1 MARVGEFGG
10 RTLDIASVIITDGSH
25 PIYLGGVIT
34 QIFLEETAMTSTTR
48 VDIPADYPQRIRDA
62 RAILGLTQTQL
73 AERIGVSYASV
84 NRWENGQT
92 QPNNLSWR
100 RILAIESAAAG
111 EPEELAS
118 PSGDATP
125 EYQLDFSADPD
136 VVWCIAEA
144 HRLASGHQVNPAFA
158 RETSLIDPLPHQLL
172 AVYQRMLPQTPLRF
186 LLADDAGAG
195 KTIMTGLYV
204 REMLARRLI
213 RRVLI
218 VSPAGLVGNW
228 EREMRTLFRM
238 RFRIISG
245 AGAQSHNPF
254 VGPESDLSI
263 VSVDTLARD
272 FMFSRLR
279 DAATEPYDLVVFD
292 EAHKLSADREP
303 DFTVHKTNR
312 YKLAEAIAGAGAD
325 DERWTLPWSAQH
337 LLLLTATPHMGKDQ
351 PYYYLWRL
359 LLPEVLSTYEAFT
372 RFPQESKER
381 HFIRRT
387 KEEMVDFDGSSL
399 YPERQCDTLSYELS
413 QGLGSEQELY
423 DATTDYI
430 RHHYN
435 RAQHLNRSA
444 ARLVMSVFQRRLAS
458 STYALMRSFE
468 NRASRID
475 RLIEQVR
482 ASQLSEEEFD
492 LQQRQRN
499 SLGADL
505 FETQT
510 ADEQD
515 FSYDE
520 REQLEV
526 FEDQVLGAMVGSD
539 LSELE
544 EELSTVR
551 LLSSKAQSLY
561 AQGNESKF
569 EQLNEVLNRREY
581 QGQKIIIFTEH
592 RDTGLFLNRRLGG
605 LGYTGQV
612 AMIHGGMDHQERERQ
627 VEFFRTP
634 ASEGGANFLVATDA
648 AGEGINLQ
656 FCWLMV
662 NYDIP
667 WNPARLEQRMG
678 RIHRYGQM
686 HDPVLVINLV
696 SGSTREG
703 RVLQTLLE
711 KLEAIRRELNSD
723 KVFDVVGR
731 LFEDKSIKDY
741 LERALYEGD
750 ADEVAASLG
759 GNLTEEQ
766 VRAIQERERSLFGTG
781 GDGRQHLGELKRDL
795 DQETYRRLLPGYV
808 RRFVE
813 KAAPVLNL
821 GIEGDLE
828 GTFRLV
834 PKEARALDPLLPA
847 LELYSPSARE
857 RLTVYRENHD
867 SDNVWIHP
875 GEALFDRISASV
887 LGRFGS
893 DGLKGAVFV
902 DPYATESYLFHIA
915 QVSVAQSEDG
925 QPAEP
930 GVRNTPKTRLRDS
943 RLVGFSQTRDGS
955 VEECP
960 VEHLLLLRGVKHFA
974 PGAEPLAALAG
985 NLVAG
990 AERFATEVVTA
1001 NLVQSCQQ
1009 QIRSTMVER
1018 LDFLRRGFDYQMA
1031 DLTAARRSCNKRIET
1046 GDADA
1051 TELARISETQRRL
1064 IETRDRSLDRVETE
1078 PDGIEPGAVEFLVHA
1093 LIVPP
1098 LSPEDADQ
1106 HDAIVEAIAGAMA
1119 TAYEEGHKATV
1130 RDVSRP
1136 ALARRAGLTDWP
1148 GFDLLSCRPQSGD
1161 NTRRELAIEVKGR
1174 RGYGGVELSDNEW
1187 ARACNMRDGYW
1198 LYVVFN
1204 CATPSPRLVR
1214 ICDPFWK
1221 LLVKASD
1228 ATSYAF
1234 SVSDLMDAM
1243 DG

>member
-1 MARVGEFGG
+1 MVS
-10 RTLDIASVIITDGSH
+10 DNY
-25 PIYLGGVIT
+25 PIYLDDVIN
-34 QIFLEETAMTSTTR
+34 QIFIEETEMTSATR
-48 VDIPADYPQRIRDA
+48 VTIPADYPQRIRDA

-92 QPNNLSWR
+92 RPNNLSWR
-100 RILAIESAAAG
+100 RILAIEGAAAG
-111 EPEELAS
+111 DPEPEEMDYS
-118 PSGDATP
+118 SRDATP
-125 EYQLDFSADPD
+125 EYQMDFSADPD

-245 AGAQSHNPF
+245 GGAQLNNPF
-254 VGPESDLSI
+254 VGPESDLTI

-272 FMFSRLR
+272 VMFSRLR

-303 DFTVHKTNR
+303 DFTVRKTNR

-337 LLLLTATPHMGKDQ
+337 LLLLTATPHMGKDP

-372 RFPQESKER
+372 RFPQESRDR
-381 HFIRRT
+381 HFIRHT
-387 KEEMVDFDGSSL
+387 KEEMVDFDGSGL
-399 YPERQCDTLSYELS
+399 YPERQCDTLSYKLS
-413 QGLGSEQELY
+413 QGPGSEQELY
-423 DATTDYI
+423 DVTTDYI

-468 NRASRID
+468 NRAARIE
-475 RLIEQVR
+475 RLIEQAR
-482 ASQLSEEEFD
+482 AGQLSEEQFD
-492 LQQRQRN
+492 LQQIQGN
-499 SLGADL
+499 GLGADP

-526 FEDQVLGAMVGSD
+526 FEDRVLGAMIGSD

-544 EELSTVR
+544 EELSRVR
-551 LLSSKAQSLY
+551 WLSSKAQSLY

-569 EQLNEVLNRREY
+569 EQLKDVLDRREY

-686 HDPVLVINLV
+686 HDPVMVINLV

-731 LFEDKSIKDY
+731 LFEDKSIKEY
-741 LERALYEGD
+741 LESALYEGD
-750 ADEVAASLG
+750 ADEVVARLD

-766 VRAIQERERSLFGTG
+766 VRAIQEKERSLFGTG
-781 GDGRQHLGELKRDL
+781 GDVSQHLGELKRDL

-813 KAAPVLNL
+813 KATPVLDL
-821 GIEGDLE
+821 SIEGDLE
-828 GTFRLV
+828 GIFRLV
-834 PKEARALDPLLPA
+834 PREARALDPLLPA

-857 RLTVYRENHD
+857 RLTVYRENHG

-887 LGRFGS
+887 LGRFGR

-902 DPYATESYLFHIA
+902 DPYATEPYLFHIA
-915 QVSVAQSEDG
+915 QVSVAQSEG
-925 QPAEP
+925 IWSVET
-930 GVRNTPKTRLRDS
+930 GVRNNPKTRLRDS

-974 PGAEPLAALAG
+974 PGAEPLAAVASD
-985 NLVAG
+985 LVAG

-1009 QIRSTMVER
+1009 QIRSTMPER

-1031 DLTAARRSCNKRIET
+1031 DLTTARRSCNERIRD

-1051 TELARISETQRRL
+1051 IDELARISETQRRL
-1064 IETRDRSLDRVETE
+1064 IETRDRSLNRIETE
-1078 PDGIEPGAVEFLVHA
+1078 PDDIEPGAVEFLVHA

-1106 HDAIVEAIAGAMA
+1106 HDANVEAIAVAMA
-1119 TAYEEGHKATV
+1119 TAYEEGCKAIV
-1130 RDVSRP
+1130 KDVSRP
-1136 ALARRAGLTDWP
+1136 ALARRAGLTDYWP
-1148 GFDLLSCRPQSGD
+1148 GFDLLSYRPQSADG
-1161 NTRRELAIEVKGR
+1161 TQQELAIEVKGR

-1214 ICDPFWK
+1214 ICDPFGK

-1243 DG
+1243 DE

>member
-1 MARVGEFGG
+1 MRGA
-10 RTLDIASVIITDGSH
+10 
-25 PIYLGGVIT
+25 
-34 QIFLEETAMTSTTR
+34 
-48 VDIPADYPQRIRDA
+48 
-62 RAILGLTQTQL
+62 
-73 AERIGVSYASV
+73 
-84 NRWENGQT
+84 
-92 QPNNLSWR
+92 
-100 RILAIESAAAG
+100 
-111 EPEELAS
+111 
-118 PSGDATP
+118 
-125 EYQLDFSADPD
+125 QLD
-136 VVWCIAEA
+136 
-144 HRLASGHQVNPAFA
+144 
-158 RETSLIDPLPHQLL
+158 
-172 AVYQRMLPQTPLRF
+172 
-186 LLADDAGAG
+186 
-195 KTIMTGLYV
+195 
-204 REMLARRLI
+204 
-213 RRVLI
+213 
-218 VSPAGLVGNW
+218 
-228 EREMRTLFRM
+228 
-238 RFRIISG
+238 
-245 AGAQSHNPF
+245 NPF
-254 VGPESDLSI
+254 VGPESDLTI

-272 FMFSRLR
+272 VMFSRLR
-279 DAATEPYDLVVFD
+279 DSATEPYDLVVFD

-303 DFTVHKTNR
+303 DFTVRKTNR
-312 YKLAEAIAGAGAD
+312 YKLAEAIAGVGAD

-359 LLPEVLSTYEAFT
+359 LLPDVLSTYEAFI

-387 KEEMVDFDGSSL
+387 KEEMVDFDGSGL

-413 QGLGSEQELY
+413 QGPGSEQELY

-435 RAQHLNRSA
+435 LAQHLNRSA

-468 NRASRID
+468 NRAARIE

-482 ASQLSEEEFD
+482 AGQLSEEQFD
-492 LQQRQRN
+492 LQQRRGN
-499 SLGADL
+499 SLGADP

-544 EELSTVR
+544 EELSRVR
-551 LLSSKAQSLY
+551 WLSSKAQSLY
-561 AQGNESKF
+561 AQSDESKF
-569 EQLNEVLNRREY
+569 EKLNEVLDRREY

-592 RDTGLFLNRRLGG
+592 RDTALFLNRRLGG

-627 VEFFRTP
+627 VEFFRIP

-731 LFEDKSIKDY
+731 LFEGISIKAY
-741 LERALYEGD
+741 LESALYEGD
-750 ADEVAASLG
+750 ADEAAARLDG
-759 GNLTEEQ
+759 TLTEEQ
-766 VRAIQERERSLFGTG
+766 VRAIQEKERSLFGTG
-781 GDGRQHLGELKRDL
+781 GDVRQHLDELKKDL
-795 DQETYRRLLPGYV
+795 DQDIYRRLLPGYV

-821 GIEGDLE
+821 KIEGDLE
-828 GTFRLV
+828 GIFRLV
-834 PKEARALDPLLPA
+834 PVEARALDPLLPA

-867 SDNVWIHP
+867 SGSVWIHP
-875 GEALFDRISASV
+875 GEVLFDRISASV
-887 LGRFGS
+887 LGRCGS

-902 DPYATESYLFHIA
+902 DPYATEAYLFHIA
-915 QVSVAQSEDG
+915 RVSVEQSEERRSTELWAG
-925 QPAEP
+925 
-930 GVRNTPKTRLRDS
+930 NNPKTRLRDS
-943 RLVGFSQTRDGS
+943 RLVGLSQTRDGS

-960 VEHLLLLRGVKHFA
+960 VEHLLLLKGVEHFA

-1001 NLVQSCQQ
+1001 SLVQSCRQQ
-1009 QIRSTMVER
+1009 VLSTMPER

-1031 DLTAARRSCNKRIET
+1031 DLVTARQRIRAD
-1046 GDADA
+1046 DADA
-1051 TELARISETQRRL
+1051 AEDLSRISETQRRL
-1064 IETRDRSLDRVETE
+1064 IETRNRSLKRIETE
-1078 PDGIEPGAVEFLVHA
+1078 PDDIQHGKVEFLVHA
-1093 LIVPP
+1093 LVVPP
-1098 LSPEDADQ
+1098 RSPEDADQ
-1106 HDAIVEAIAGAMA
+1106 HDANVETIAIAMA
-1119 TAYEEGHKATV
+1119 TAYEEGYKATV
-1130 RDVSRP
+1130 QDVSRP
-1136 ALARRAGLTDWP
+1136 VLARRAGLTDYWP
-1148 GFDLLSCRPQSGD
+1148 GFDLLSCRPQSVDG
-1161 NTRRELAIEVKGR
+1161 TRQELAIEVKGR
-1174 RGYGGVELSDNEW
+1174 RGYGSVELSDNEW
-1187 ARACNMRDGYW
+1187 AKACNMRDRYW

-1204 CATPSPRLVR
+1204 CATPNPRLVR
-1214 ICDPFWK
+1214 VRDPFGK

-1228 ATSYAF
+1228 TTSYSV

-1243 DG
+1243 DE

>member
-1 MARVGEFGG
+1 MY
-10 RTLDIASVIITDGSH
+10 LD
-25 PIYLGGVIT
+25 GVIN
-34 QIFLEETAMTSTTR
+34 QIFLEETAMTSATR

-73 AERIGVSYASV
+73 AERIGVSFASV
-84 NRWENGQT
+84 NRWENGHT

-100 RILAIESAAAG
+100 RILAIEHAAAG
-111 EPEELAS
+111 DPEPEELDN
-118 PSGDATP
+118 PSGDATR

-218 VSPAGLVGNW
+218 VPPAGLVGNW

-245 AGAQSHNPF
+245 ASARLNNPF
-254 VGPESDLSI
+254 VGPESDLTI

-272 FMFSRLR
+272 VMFSRLR

-292 EAHKLSADREP
+292 EAHKISVDHEP
-303 DFTVHKTNR
+303 DFTVHKTSR
-312 YKLAEAIAGAGAD
+312 YKLAEAIAGAGAG
-325 DERWTLPWSAQH
+325 DEQWTLPWSAQH

-359 LLPEVLSTYEAFT
+359 LLPDVLSTYEAFT

-387 KEEMVDFDGSSL
+387 KEEMVDFDGSGL

-413 QGLGSEQELY
+413 QGPGSEQELY
-423 DATTDYI
+423 DAATDYM
-430 RHHYN
+430 RRHYN
-435 RAQHLNRSA
+435 RARQLNRSA

-468 NRASRID
+468 NRAARIEY
-475 RLIEQVR
+475 LIEQVR
-482 ASQLSEEEFD
+482 AGQLSEEQLD
-492 LQQRQRN
+492 LQQQRQWN
-499 SLGADL
+499 SLGADP

-510 ADEQD
+510 ADEQL
-515 FSYDE
+515 FSDDE
-520 REQLEV
+520 REGLEA
-526 FEDQVLGAMVGSD
+526 FEDQALGVMADFD

-544 EELSTVR
+544 EELIKVR
-551 LLSSKAQSLY
+551 GLSSKAQSLY
-561 AQGNESKF
+561 AQNDESKF
-569 EQLNEVLNRREY
+569 EKLNEVLDRREY

-592 RDTGLFLNRRLGG
+592 RDTALFLNRRLGG

-731 LFEDKSIKDY
+731 LFEGISIKEY
-741 LERALYEGD
+741 LENALYEKD
-750 ADEVAASLG
+750 ADEAVARLDG
-759 GNLTEEQ
+759 TLTEEQ
-766 VRAIQERERSLFGTG
+766 VRAIQEKERSLFGTG
-781 GDGRQHLGELKRDL
+781 GDVRQHLDELKKDL

-828 GTFRLV
+828 GIFRLV
-834 PKEARALDPLLPA
+834 PVEVRALDSLLPA

-902 DPYATESYLFHIA
+902 DPYATEAYLFHIA
-915 QVSVAQSEDG
+915 QVSVAQSEEG
-925 QPAEP
+925 QSAEP

-985 NLVAG
+985 NLAAG

-1009 QIRSTMVER
+1009 QIRSTMAER

-1031 DLTAARRSCNKRIET
+1031 DLAAARRSCNERIKT

-1051 TELARISETQRRL
+1051 TELARISEAQRRL

-1078 PDGIEPGAVEFLVHA
+1078 PDDIEPGAVEFLVHA

-1098 LSPEDADQ
+1098 LSPEDGDQ
-1106 HDAIVEAIAGAMA
+1106 HDANVEAIAVAMA
-1119 TAYEEGHKATV
+1119 TAYEEGYKATV
-1130 RDVSRP
+1130 KDVSRP

-1148 GFDLLSCRPQSGD
+1148 GFDLLSCRPQSAD
-1161 NTRRELAIEVKGR
+1161 DTRRELAIEVKGR

-1214 ICDPFWK
+1214 ICDPFGK

-1243 DG
+1243 DE

>member
-1 MARVGEFGG
+1 
-10 RTLDIASVIITDGSH
+10 
-25 PIYLGGVIT
+25 
-34 QIFLEETAMTSTTR
+34 MTSATR

-73 AERIGVSYASV
+73 AERIGVSFASV

-100 RILAIESAAAG
+100 RILAIERAAAG
-111 EPEELAS
+111 DPEAEEFDN
-118 PSGDATP
+118 PSGYATP
-125 EYQLDFSADPD
+125 KYQLDFSADPNA
-136 VVWCIAEA
+136 VWSVAEA
-144 HRLASGHQVNPAFA
+144 HRLASGHQVNPSFA

-172 AVYQRMLPQTPLRF
+172 AVYRRMLPQTPLRF

-218 VSPAGLVGNW
+218 VPPAGLVGNW

-238 RFRIISG
+238 RFRIVGG
-245 AGAQSHNPF
+245 AGAQLDNPF
-254 VGPESDLSI
+254 VGPESDLTI

-272 FMFSRLR
+272 VMFSRLR
-279 DAATEPYDLVVFD
+279 DSATEPYDLVVFD

-303 DFTVHKTNR
+303 ESGVRKTNR
-312 YKLAEAIAGAGAD
+312 YKLAEAIAGVGAD

-359 LLPEVLSTYEAFT
+359 LLPDVLSTYEAFI

-387 KEEMVDFDGSSL
+387 KEEMVDFDGSGL

-413 QGLGSEQELY
+413 QGPGSEQELY

-435 RAQHLNRSA
+435 LAQHLNRSA

-468 NRASRID
+468 NRAARIE

-482 ASQLSEEEFD
+482 ADQLSEEQFD
-492 LQQRQRN
+492 LQQRQGN
-499 SLGADL
+499 SLGADP

-544 EELSTVR
+544 EELSRVR
-551 LLSSKAQSLY
+551 WLSSKAQSLY

-711 KLEAIRRELNSD
+711 KLESIRRELNSD

-741 LERALYEGD
+741 LESALYEGD
-750 ADEVAASLG
+750 TDEVVARLD

-766 VRAIQERERSLFGTG
+766 VRAIQEKERSLFGTG
-781 GDGRQHLGELKRDL
+781 GDVRQHLGELKRDL

-828 GTFRLV
+828 GIFRLV
-834 PKEARALDPLLPA
+834 PVEARALDPLLPA

-887 LGRFGS
+887 LGRFGR

-902 DPYATESYLFHIA
+902 DPYATEAYLFHIA
-915 QVSVAQSEDG
+915 QVSVAQSEEG
-925 QPAEP
+925 QSTELR
-930 GVRNTPKTRLRDS
+930 VRNNHRTRLRDS
-943 RLVGFSQTRDGS
+943 RLVGFSQAHDGS

-960 VEHLLLLRGVKHFA
+960 VEHLLLLKGVKHFA

-1009 QIRSTMVER
+1009 QIRSTMSER

-1031 DLTAARRSCNKRIET
+1031 DLTTARRSCNERIRA

-1051 TELARISETQRRL
+1051 TEELARISGTQRRL
-1064 IETRDRSLDRVETE
+1064 IEARDRSLNRIETE
-1078 PDGIEPGAVEFLVHA
+1078 PDDIQPGAVEFLVHA

-1106 HDAIVEAIAGAMA
+1106 HDANVEAIAVAMA
-1119 TAYEEGHKATV
+1119 TAYEEGYKATV

-1136 ALARRAGLTDWP
+1136 ALARHAGLTDWP
-1148 GFDLLSCRPQSGD
+1148 GFDLLSCRPQSAD

-1214 ICDPFWK
+1214 ICDPFGK

-1228 ATSYAF
+1228 ATSYAL

-1243 DG
+1243 DE